1 MLLLYINV
9 LLTYSFITIYVP
21 LLYSFSLAYQ
31 FLIHNIVRDLYPPL
45 FSDSFHLVSSIMF
58 FLFLF
63 YIFVSNAFILIS
75 FVFLTTGSLP
85 CFSLY
90 VKIYFSFFYFY
101 SFFTCFYLSVV
112 VYLYHLK
119 KGRRFYMFKKFLAL
133 ITLTLIAV
141 SALTGCGTASPQ
153 SNSEKT
159 LIIGMNPNFPPFE
172 FTQGKDYVG
181 FDVDLSKAIAEKLGM
196 KPEIKAM
203 AFDGL
208 IPALQ
213 SGQIDLIA
221 SGMDATPERREHV
234 NFTQTYFKDGYTIV
248 VRKDNDTIH
257 SFDDLKDI
265 TVGAQMGTK
274 AADYAKQYGAVVKEF
289 NQNDQCWMELESHT
303 CDAVVVN
310 RVVALYFLNQ
320 GGNKAFKT
328 VGEPILS
335 AGVSMATTKE
345 NSELTAK
352 VDKALDEL
360 KADGTYATLYKKWF
374 GTEPTD

>member
-1 MLLLYINV
+1 
-9 LLTYSFITIYVP
+9 
-21 LLYSFSLAYQ
+21 
-31 FLIHNIVRDLYPPL
+31 
-45 FSDSFHLVSSIMF
+45 
-58 FLFLF
+58 
-63 YIFVSNAFILIS
+63 
-75 FVFLTTGSLP
+75 
-85 CFSLY
+85 
-90 VKIYFSFFYFY
+90 
-101 SFFTCFYLSVV
+101 
-112 VYLYHLK
+112 
-119 KGRRFYMFKKFLAL
+119 MFKKFLAL
-133 ITLTLIAV
+133 IALTFIAV
-141 SALTGCGTASPQ
+141 SALTGCGTSSPQ
-153 SNSEKT
+153 GNTEKT

-172 FTQGKDYVG
+172 FTQGEDYVG

-234 NFTQTYFKDGYTIV
+234 NFTQIYFKDGYTIV

>member
-1 MLLLYINV
+1 
-9 LLTYSFITIYVP
+9 
-21 LLYSFSLAYQ
+21 
-31 FLIHNIVRDLYPPL
+31 
-45 FSDSFHLVSSIMF
+45 
-58 FLFLF
+58 
-63 YIFVSNAFILIS
+63 
-75 FVFLTTGSLP
+75 
-85 CFSLY
+85 
-90 VKIYFSFFYFY
+90 
-101 SFFTCFYLSVV
+101 
-112 VYLYHLK
+112 
-119 KGRRFYMFKKFLAL
+119 MFKKFLAL

-141 SALTGCGTASPQ
+141 SALTGCGTSSPQ
-153 SNSEKT
+153 GNTEKT

-172 FTQGKDYVG
+172 FTQGEDYVG
-181 FDVDLSKAIAEKLGM
+181 FDVDLSKAIAKKLGM

-303 CDAVVVN
+303 CDSVVVN

>member
-1 MLLLYINV
+1 
-9 LLTYSFITIYVP
+9 
-21 LLYSFSLAYQ
+21 
-31 FLIHNIVRDLYPPL
+31 
-45 FSDSFHLVSSIMF
+45 
-58 FLFLF
+58 
-63 YIFVSNAFILIS
+63 
-75 FVFLTTGSLP
+75 
-85 CFSLY
+85 
-90 VKIYFSFFYFY
+90 
-101 SFFTCFYLSVV
+101 
-112 VYLYHLK
+112 
-119 KGRRFYMFKKFLAL
+119 MFKKFLAL

-141 SALTGCGTASPQ
+141 SALTGCGTSSPQ

-172 FTQGKDYVG
+172 LTQGEDYVG

-257 SFDDLKDI
+257 SFDDLKNI

-274 AADYAKQYGAVVKEF
+274 AADYAKQYG
-289 NQNDQCWMELESHT
+289 
-303 CDAVVVN
+303 VVN